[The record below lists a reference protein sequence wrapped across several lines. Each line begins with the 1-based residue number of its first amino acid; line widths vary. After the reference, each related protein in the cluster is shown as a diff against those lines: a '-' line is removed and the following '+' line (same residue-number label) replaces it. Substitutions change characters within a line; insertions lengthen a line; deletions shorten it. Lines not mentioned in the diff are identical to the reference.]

1 MAHDIRFPLLTSLVL
16 AAASILACG
25 ETNQSLARG
34 DGNRVPGSGSQGGTA
49 GAGGDTGS
57 GGTTGGAGSTVTGTS
72 GGSGGVG
79 GGGPVGTGGSNDDGG
94 GSGGAGGVGAGG
106 NGGSAGRG
114 GTAGTDG
121 TGGSGIGTGGSG
133 AGGIGTGGSGAGG
146 IGTGGSGA
154 GGIGTGGSGAGGTG
168 AGGSGTGGSGAGGSA
183 GTGGS
188 GTGGSGAG
196 GGTADGGGTVD
207 TLHFAVY
214 GDTRTGSAMHQS
226 VIDQIAKLDPDL
238 VIHSGDLWDGYTP
251 ATFASILTKNANI
264 ANLLNNGLYVV
275 SRGNHETVADYLAF
289 KPSLA
294 RGNTTERFSY
304 TAGNSFFVV
313 LGMDPASAA
322 TFLEG
327 ELKKPEAT
335 AARWRF
341 VQSHYPVYS
350 GGTSHGAS
358 GIPSIEKL
366 CDTYHVA
373 VYWSGHDHIYE
384 RSNQV
389 FGGQVVDT
397 GDALSV
403 NKGTVYVVS
412 GGGGAPLYGV
422 ARSTTTHVQSSIN
435 NYVDVVASPTSLTV
449 KAYKVDGSL
458 VDSYVISQ

>member
-1 MAHDIRFPLLTSLVL
+1 MAHNVRFSLVTSLVL
-16 AAASILACG
+16 AAASMLACG
-25 ETNQSLARG
+25 ETNQSLGRG
-34 DGNRVPGSGSQGGTA
+34 DGNRGPGSGSQGGTA
-49 GAGGDTGS
+49 GGGGDTGS
-57 GGTTGGAGSTVTGTS
+57 GGTTGGGGSTGTGTPA
-72 GGSGGVG
+72 GSGGVG
-79 GGGPVGTGGSNDDGG
+79 GGGGGAVGTGGSNDDGG
-94 GSGGAGGVGAGG
+94 GSGGAGGIGAGG
-106 NGGSAGRG
+106 NGGPAGRG
-114 GTAGTDG
+114 GTAGSG
-121 TGGSGIGTGGSG
+121 ATGGSGADGSATGGSG
-133 AGGIGTGGSGAGG
+133 AGGSGGTSGSGAGG
-146 IGTGGSGA
+146 SGGPAGSGA
-154 GGIGTGGSGAGGTG
+154 GGSG
-168 AGGSGTGGSGAGGSA
+168 GTGGSGAGGS
-183 GTGGS
+183 G
-188 GTGGSGAG
+188 GAG
-196 GGTADGGGTVD
+196 GSAGTADGGGTAD

-226 VIDQIAKLDPDL
+226 VIDQIAKLNPDL

-264 ANLLNNGLYVV
+264 GNLLNSGFYVV

-313 LGMDPASAA
+313 LGMDPKSAA

-358 GIPSIEKL
+358 GIPSIEQL

-384 RSNQV
+384 RSHQV

-397 GDALSV
+397 GDALSL
-403 NKGTVYVVS
+403 NNGTVYVVS

-422 ARSTTTHVQSSIN
+422 ARITTTHVQSSIN